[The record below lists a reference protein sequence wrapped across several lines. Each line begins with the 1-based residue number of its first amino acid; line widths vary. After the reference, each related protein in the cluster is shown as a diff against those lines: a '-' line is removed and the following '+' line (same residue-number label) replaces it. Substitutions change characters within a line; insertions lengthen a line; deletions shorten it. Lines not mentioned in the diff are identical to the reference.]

1 MLYIMYYI
9 YVCVY
14 NMFVY
19 IINVINI
26 IYNVLY
32 VIYKYFDNCVWE
44 SWFQE
49 FLAIS

>member
-9 YVCVY
+9 YVCVC

-44 SWFQE
+44 SWF
-49 FLAIS
+49 

>member
-32 VIYKYFDNCVWE
+32 VIYKYFDNCVWNRGFRN
-44 SWFQE
+44 S
-49 FLAIS
+49 SR